1 MEKIFLSERINALAE
16 SETLA
21 MTRRSRELR
30 AQGFD
35 VINLSIGEPDFDTP
49 EHVKEAA
56 KEAIDQNFSHY
67 PPVPGYPE
75 LRQAIAEKLKRDN
88 NLDYTAEQIV
98 VSTGAKQSLANAILC
113 LVNPGEEV
121 LIPAPYWVSYKE
133 IIKLAEAKGVFI
145 ESSISSDFKVTP
157 EQIEAA
163 ITLKTK
169 LFIFSSPCN
178 PSGTVYNLE
187 ELKAFAEVFERHPQV
202 FIISDEIY
210 EHINFNGKH
219 HSIAS
224 FESIHDR
231 VIIIN
236 GLSKGFAMTGWR
248 LGYMAACKEIAKA
261 CDKLQ
266 GQITSGTSSITQRA
280 AITAMK
286 TDPETSADIRLM
298 LDAFRYRRD
307 LAISMLQQIPGIKLN
322 VPDGAFYLFPEVTYY
337 FGKSNGS
344 YKINSGSDLCDY
356 LLDTAHVAIV
366 PGSAFGTPD
375 CIRISYATSED
386 NLREAIDRIETAL
399 SKLR

>member
-1 MEKIFLSERINALAE
+1 MNYLSNRINLLAE

-49 EHVKEAA
+49 DHVKEAA
-56 KEAIDQNFSHY
+56 KKAIDENYSHY
-67 PPVPGYPE
+67 TPVPGYPE
-75 LRQAIAEKLKRDN
+75 LRQAIAQKLKRDN
-88 NLDYTAEQIV
+88 KLDYTAEQIV

-113 LVNPGEEV
+113 LLNPEDEV
-121 LIPAPYWVSYKE
+121 IIPSPYWVSYKE
-133 IIKLAEAKGVFI
+133 IIKLTGATGVFI
-145 ESSISSDFKVTP
+145 EGTLQNDFKVSP

-163 ITLKTK
+163 ITPSTK

-178 PSGTVYNLE
+178 PSGTVYTLD
-187 ELKAFAEVFERHPQV
+187 ELKAFAEVFARHPQV
-202 FIISDEIY
+202 FVISDEIY
-210 EHINFNGKH
+210 EYINFTGKH

-224 FESIHDR
+224 FENIHDR

-248 LGYMAACKEIAKA
+248 LGYMAANKEIAKA

-266 GQITSGTSSITQRA
+266 GQITSGTCSITQRA
-280 AITAMK
+280 AIVALQ
-286 TDPETSADIRLM
+286 TDPAQSLDIKLM
-298 LDAFRYRRD
+298 LDAFQYRRD
-307 LAISMLQQIPGIKLN
+307 LALSLLREIPGFKLN
-322 VPDGAFYLFPEVTYY
+322 IPDGAFYLYPDVSAY
-337 FGKSNGS
+337 FGKASGERV
-344 YKINSGSDLCDY
+344 ILSGSDLCDY
-356 LLDTAHVAIV
+356 LLDVAHVAIV

-386 NLREAIDRIETAL
+386 NLREAFSRLQSAL
-399 SKLR
+399 ALLK

>member
-1 MEKIFLSERINALAE
+1 MNYLSDRINLLAE

-56 KEAIDQNFSHY
+56 KEAIDQNYSHY
-67 PPVPGYPE
+67 TPVPGYPE
-75 LRQAIAEKLKRDN
+75 LRKAIADKLKRDN
-88 NLDYTAEQIV
+88 GLNYTAEQIV

-133 IIKLAEAKGVFI
+133 IIKLAGAKGVFI
-145 ESSISSDFKVTP
+145 DSSIQSDFKVSAG
-157 EQIEAA
+157 QIEAA
-163 ITLKTK
+163 ITPNTK

-178 PSGTVYNLE
+178 PSGTVYTHD
-187 ELKAFAEVFERHPQV
+187 ELKAFAEVFARHPHV
-202 FIISDEIY
+202 FVISDEIY
-210 EHINFNGKH
+210 ENINFIGKH
-219 HSIAS
+219 SSIAS
-224 FESIHDR
+224 FEAIHDR
-231 VIIIN
+231 VIVIN

-248 LGYMAACKEIAKA
+248 LGYMAAAKEIAQA

-266 GQITSGTSSITQRA
+266 GQITSGTCSITQRA
-280 AITAMK
+280 AIVAMN
-286 TDPETSADIRLM
+286 TDPAESDDIKQM
-298 LDAFRYRRD
+298 VDAFKYRRD
-307 LAISMLQQIPGIKLN
+307 LAISLLREVPGVKLN

-337 FGKSNGS
+337 YGKSFGDR
-344 YKINSGSDLCDY
+344 IILSGSDLCDY
-356 LLDTAHVAIV
+356 LLDTAFVAIV
-366 PGSAFGTPD
+366 PGAAFGSPD

-386 NLREAIDRIETAL
+386 TLREAIRRISEAL
-399 SKLR
+399 SKLK